1 VSDYQSLISGLP
13 AGTAYVVLNQT
24 GDGLEGIAQ
33 YLQQHPGID
42 AIHLVTHGSEAQ
54 LQVGGIVL
62 DSADLS
68 QYSAELTQ
76 IGAAMKLGGE
86 TS

>member
-1 VSDYQSLISGLP
+1 
-13 AGTAYVVLNQT
+13 
-24 GDGLEGIAQ
+24 
-33 YLQQHPGID
+33 
-42 AIHLVTHGSEAQ
+42 LVTHGSEAQ
-54 LQVGGIVL
+54 LQVDGIVL